1 MRISDWSSDVCSSDL
16 AERAAELKEDAR
28 KALLDVVKPAY
39 ERVIA
44 FAESELPKAAVN
56 PTGVGQTHPDGAA
69 YYAYQLKRNTSTD
82 MTAEQVHE
90 LGLSEVKRLRG
101 ELEKVQAQI
110 GFEGDLQAFFKHM
123 QDDPARLFP
132 NTDAGR
138 QAYIDEATQKI
149 DNIKQHLPEYFGL
162 LPKADLVVKRVE
174 AFREQDGA
182 AQHYYPATPDGSRPG
197 IYYAHLS
204 DMNSMPKTELEV
216 IAYHEGIPG
225 HHMQIPIAQELEGIP
240 QFRSEER
247 RVGKECVSTCRSRW

>member
-16 AERAAELKEDAR
+16 
-28 KALLDVVKPAY
+28 
-39 ERVIA
+39 
-44 FAESELPKAAVN
+44 AAVN

-82 MTAEQVHE
+82 MTAEQIHK

-162 LPKADLVVKRVE
+162 LPTADLVVKRVE
-174 AFREQDGA
+174 ELREQDGA
-182 AQHYYPATPDGSRPG
+182 AQH
-197 IYYAHLS
+197 
-204 DMNSMPKTELEV
+204 
-216 IAYHEGIPG
+216 
-225 HHMQIPIAQELEGIP
+225 
-240 QFRSEER
+240 RSEER
-247 RVGKECVSTCRSRW
+247 RVGKECVRPGRSRWTPYP